1 MPKNSK
7 LRRNLSILIL
17 VIVFFFAG
25 YLVGHKNLIFEKNY
39 TPQIINTNLGKPA
52 NVNFGLFWE
61 TWNKVMANYVGSPS
75 AQDMVY
81 GAIKGMVSSLGDPY
95 SQFMDPTDTKAFNE
109 DLSGQIQGI
118 GAEISQK
125 DNQIVIV
132 APIAGSPA
140 EKAGLKAGDQIMAID
155 DQVTTNMSLDD
166 AITKI
171 RGAAGTKVKLLI
183 NRSGFSQPQEFT
195 ITCDVITIKSV
206 QWEMKGNIGYIQISQ
221 FDTDTSDLIKQAT
234 TELAAKNPKGIVLDL
249 RDDPGGYLNAAIDVS
264 SLFMNRGVVVQEK
277 SKDGHVEQLKTTL
290 NSVFANTK
298 VVVLINGGS
307 ASASEIVAGALRDA
321 RGAELVGENS
331 FGKGSV
337 QEIDNLPDGSAL
349 KITVA
354 KWLTPDGSTI
364 DKVGLKP
371 DVGIGLT
378 AQDTAAGKDPQLDRA
393 LQDAAK

>member
-1 MPKNSK
+1 
-7 LRRNLSILIL
+7 
-17 VIVFFFAG
+17 
-25 YLVGHKNLIFEKNY
+25 
-39 TPQIINTNLGKPA
+39 
-52 NVNFGLFWE
+52 
-61 TWNKVMANYVGSPS
+61 
-75 AQDMVY
+75 
-81 GAIKGMVSSLGDPY
+81 
-95 SQFMDPTDTKAFNE
+95 
-109 DLSGQIQGI
+109 
-118 GAEISQK
+118 
-125 DNQIVIV
+125 
-132 APIAGSPA
+132 
-140 EKAGLKAGDQIMAID
+140 
-155 DQVTTNMSLDD
+155 MSLDD

-195 ITCDVITIKSV
+195 ITRDVITIKSV

-234 TELAAKNPKGIVLDL
+234 AELAAKNPKGIVLDL

-371 DVGIGLT
+371 DVEIGLT

>member
-1 MPKNSK
+1 MPKKSK
-7 LRRNLSILIL
+7 LKRNLSIVVLA
-17 VIVFFFAG
+17 IVFFFAG

-39 TPQIINTNLGKPA
+39 TPQIINTNLDKPA

-61 TWNKVMANYVGSPS
+61 TWNKVMANYVGSSS

-155 DQVTTNMSLDD
+155 DHVTTNMSLDD

-195 ITCDVITIKSV
+195 ITRDVITIKSV

-234 TELAAKNPKGIVLDL
+234 AELAAKNPKGIVLDL

-371 DVGIGLT
+371 DVEIGLT

>member
-1 MPKNSK
+1 VV
-7 LRRNLSILIL
+7 LA
-17 VIVFFFAG
+17 IVFFFAG

-39 TPQIINTNLGKPA
+39 TPQIINTNLDKPA

-61 TWNKVMANYVGSPS
+61 TWNKVMANYVGSSS

-155 DQVTTNMSLDD
+155 DHVTTNMSLDD

-195 ITCDVITIKSV
+195 ITRDVITIKSV

-234 TELAAKNPKGIVLDL
+234 AELAAKNPKGIVLDL

-371 DVGIGLT
+371 DVEIGLT

>member
-1 MPKNSK
+1 LPKKSK
-7 LRRNLSILIL
+7 LKRNLSIVVLA
-17 VIVFFFAG
+17 IVFFFAG

-39 TPQIINTNLGKPA
+39 TPQIINTNLDKPA

-61 TWNKVMANYVGSPS
+61 TWNKVMANYVGSSS

-155 DQVTTNMSLDD
+155 DHVTTNMSLDD

-195 ITCDVITIKSV
+195 ITRDVITIKSV

-234 TELAAKNPKGIVLDL
+234 AELAAKNPKGIVLDL

-371 DVGIGLT
+371 DVEIGLT